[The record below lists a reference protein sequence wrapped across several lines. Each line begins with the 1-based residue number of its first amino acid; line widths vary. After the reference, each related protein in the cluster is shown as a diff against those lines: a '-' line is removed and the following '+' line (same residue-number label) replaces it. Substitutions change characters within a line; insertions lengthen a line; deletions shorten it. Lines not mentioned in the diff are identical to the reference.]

1 MRVTYISMRLFLF
14 CVLLAAGFASTEALR
29 DWFRRTFG
37 ACRNDEVENAPA
49 RERDSACEAK
59 ADRGECSFYD
69 CFEER
74 YPCGECGFARDYA
87 MYNCERFTNPRFY
100 NNFNSQGR
108 QWVNNT
114 GRCLTKKMKTLYE
127 RPSLSCRETKTYML
141 GVISDCY
148 VQSGFC
154 DIMIGNA
161 RALVDV
167 YEVDNFLQSI
177 GVFREVFQI
186 ASHCAEG
193 VAQRFVQE
201 MTRLLGD
208 QFTFHG

>member
-1 MRVTYISMRLFLF
+1 MD
-14 CVLLAAGFASTEALR
+14 LLPQKHSGIGL
-29 DWFRRTFG
+29 
-37 ACRNDEVENAPA
+37 
-49 RERDSACEAK
+49 
-59 ADRGECSFYD
+59 
-69 CFEER
+69 EER
-74 YPCGECGFARDYA
+74 LVLVVTTKLKTRLLENGIRPVRPKQTEENVVSMTALKNAIPVVNVDLPETMP

-127 RPSLSCRETKTYML
+127 RPRLSCRETKTYML